1 MHKIKLKKKK
11 RRKKMAGDLAL
22 PLIDLVSPDLAS
34 TAKSIRKA
42 CVDYGFFYLV
52 NHGIEESFF
61 QQVFNESKK
70 FFSLPLDQK
79 MKLKTRK
86 DNRGYNPLPS
96 VTLDSPPKVK
106 GATYVRV
113 YYISSSKISHSQFDA
128 NQWPPEELLPCW
140 KAMMES
146 YYEKML
152 AVSKKLISLM
162 ALSLG
167 LDDLFFEK
175 IGALHEPLACVR
187 LLHYPVSLFSTF
199 MFWAKCFEESCGRLG
214 VSAHSD
220 FGMVTLLLTDGVRG
234 LQICRDKDSSPQ
246 LWEDVPHVHGALVV
260 NVGDML
266 ERWTNCLFRSTL
278 HRVLTTEQERYSVA
292 FFLDGDPACMIEC
305 LESCCSKENPPRF
318 SAIQCADYLQ
328 GHISAELYNLGLN

>member
-1 MHKIKLKKKK
+1 
-11 RRKKMAGDLAL
+11 MAGDLAL
-22 PLIDLVSPDLAS
+22 PLIDLVSTDLDS
-34 TAKSIRKA
+34 IAKSIRKA
-42 CVDYGFFYLV
+42 CVDHGFFYLI

-61 QQVFNESKK
+61 QQVLEESKK

-79 MKLKTRK
+79 TKLKTRK
-86 DNRGYNPLPS
+86 DNWGYNPLPS
-96 VTLDSPPKVK
+96 LTLNSSSEVQGRLHEDFF
-106 GATYVRV
+106 
-113 YYISSSKISHSQFDA
+113 ISSSKISCSQFNA

-175 IGALHEPLACVR
+175 IGALHEPLAYVR
-187 LLHYPVSLFSTF
+187 VLHYPGKS
-199 MFWAKCFEESCGRLG
+199 FEGSCGSLG
-214 VSAHSD
+214 ASAHSD
-220 FGMVTLLLTDGVRG
+220 FGMVTLLLSDGVRG
-234 LQICRDKDSSPQ
+234 LQICRDKDRCPQ
-246 LWEDVPHVHGALVV
+246 LWEDVPHVHGALIV
-260 NVGDML
+260 NVGDTS

-278 HRVLTTEQERYSVA
+278 HRVLITEQERYSVA

-318 SAIQCADYLQ
+318 PTIRCADYLL
-328 GHISAELYNLGLN
+328 GHISAELDNLGLK

>member
-1 MHKIKLKKKK
+1 
-11 RRKKMAGDLAL
+11 MAGDLAL
-22 PLIDLVSPDLAS
+22 PLIDLASPDLDS

-61 QQVFNESKK
+61 QQVLKESKK
-70 FFSLPLDQK
+70 FFSLPLDEK

-86 DNRGYNPLPS
+86 DNWGFNPLPS
-96 VTLDSPPKVK
+96 LTLDSPPEVK
-106 GATYVRV
+106 GDAQEGF
-113 YYISSSKISHSQFDA
+113 YISSSKISHSQFDA

-140 KAMMES
+140 KATMES

-175 IGALHEPLACVR
+175 IGALHEPLAYVG
-187 LLHYPVSLFSTF
+187 LLHYPGKTF
-199 MFWAKCFEESCGRLG
+199 EGSCGRFG

-234 LQICRDKDSSPQ
+234 LQICRDKDRSPQ

-318 SAIQCADYLQ
+318 PAIQCADYLQ